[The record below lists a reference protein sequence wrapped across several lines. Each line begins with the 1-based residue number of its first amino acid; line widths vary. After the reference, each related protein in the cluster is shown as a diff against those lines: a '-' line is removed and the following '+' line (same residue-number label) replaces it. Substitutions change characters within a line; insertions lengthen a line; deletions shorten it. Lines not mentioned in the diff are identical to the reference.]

1 MMIETGENNGGE
13 AVAESGRD
21 YAQACIVSMREMR
34 ARAKITLGELDP
46 EIALEEMRKLY
57 ESTLAEA
64 VKWCREQQ
72 FPAVVRYCN
81 G

>member
-1 MMIETGENNGGE
+1 
-13 AVAESGRD
+13 
-21 YAQACIVSMREMR
+21 MREMR

-64 VKWCREQQ
+64 VKWCREQ
-72 FPAVVRYCN
+72 
-81 G
+81 